1 MSTSDRPPQTSE
13 EQQADVLRAIGDK
26 GFEVQP
32 APDPDQTRAALDRLL
47 DGRPQLAALA
57 LSLVQAVVGSG
68 IIPAP
73 ETRVMTS
80 SEISRSVRRTQRE
93 RQLAER
99 TAMVER
105 EFPAE
110 QRPAALALAQ
120 IAETRDEGKRAVE
133 STPFVIRRA
142 KADGMK
148 PPAIAKLLGVT
159 DSYVYDVLRKP
170 EQPGTPEW
178 FEQFHQQAER
188 EAYERRRA
196 HVPAGR
202 TLYEH
207 RIELFGS
214 SAGDGWQTWG
224 SGDNDAA
231 PGTEAQLAEDLL
243 ADAEENDEVVRTHR
257 ARVLIWEGPEGTE
270 NDALY
275 VHEREPAALPEPE
288 FPVDEHKTSTRSDD
302 QQ

>member
-1 MSTSDRPPQTSE
+1 MSTRDQQPQTFE
-13 EQQADVLRAIGDK
+13 EQQADALRALDDK
-26 GFEVQP
+26 RFEVKP
-32 APDPDQTRAALDRLL
+32 APDPAQARAALDRLL

-57 LSLVQAVVGSG
+57 LNLVQAVVGSG
-68 IIPAP
+68 ILP
-73 ETRVMTS
+73 EAEPRVMTS
-80 SEISRSVRRTQRE
+80 FSRSVRRTQRE
-93 RQLAER
+93 QRLAER

-105 EFPAE
+105 EFPVE
-110 QRPAALALAQ
+110 QRPAALALTQ
-120 IAETRDEGKRAVE
+120 IAETRDQGKRAVE

-178 FEQFHQQAER
+178 FEQFVREAEQD
-188 EAYERRRA
+188 AYERRRA
-196 HVPAGR
+196 HVPAGH

-207 RIELFGS
+207 RIELFDS
-214 SAGDGWQTWG
+214 SAGEGWQTWG

-231 PGTEAQLAEDLL
+231 PGTEAQLADDLL
-243 ADAEENDEVVRTHR
+243 ADAEEDDEEVRTHR

-270 NDALY
+270 DDALF
-275 VHEREPAALPEPE
+275 VHVREPAALAEPA
-288 FPVDEHKTSTRSDD
+288 PVSDD
-302 QQ
+302 DQK

>member
-1 MSTSDRPPQTSE
+1 MSTSDQQPQTFE
-13 EQQADVLRAIGDK
+13 EK
-26 GFEVQP
+26 P
-32 APDPDQTRAALDRLL
+32 APDPDQARAALDRLL
-47 DGRPQLAALA
+47 DGRPQLSALA
-57 LSLVQAVVGSG
+57 LNLVQVVVGSG
-68 IIPAP
+68 IVP
-73 ETRVMTS
+73 EPEPRVMTS

-93 RQLAER
+93 QQLAER

-110 QRPAALALAQ
+110 QRPTALALAQ
-120 IAETRDEGKRAVE
+120 IAVTRDQGKRAVE

-148 PPAIAKLLGVT
+148 PPAIARLLGVT

-178 FEQFHQQAER
+178 FEEFVRQAEW

-224 SGDNDAA
+224 RGDNDAA
-231 PGTEAQLAEDLL
+231 PGTEAQLADDLL
-243 ADAEENDEVVRTHR
+243 ADAEEDNEEVRTHR

-270 NDALY
+270 GDARY
-275 VHEREPAALPEPE
+275 VHVREPANLAKPAH
-288 FPVDEHKTSTRSDD
+288 PVGDD
-302 QQ
+302 QK

>member
-1 MSTSDRPPQTSE
+1 MSTSDQQPQTFE
-13 EQQADVLRAIGDK
+13 EQQADALHALGDK
-26 GFEVQP
+26 GFEVKP
-32 APDPDQTRAALDRLL
+32 APDPAQARAALDRLL

-57 LSLVQAVVGSG
+57 LNLVQAVVGSG
-68 IIPAP
+68 VLP
-73 ETRVMTS
+73 EPEPRAVTS

-93 RQLAER
+93 QQLAER
-99 TAMVER
+99 AAMVER
-105 EFPAE
+105 EFPVE

-120 IAETRDEGKRAVE
+120 IAETRDQGKRAVE

-142 KADGMK
+142 KANGMK

-178 FEQFHQQAER
+178 FEEFVQQAER
-188 EAYERRRA
+188 DAYERRRA
-196 HVPAGR
+196 HVPTGR

-224 SGDNDAA
+224 SGDNDAT
-231 PGTEAQLAEDLL
+231 PGTEAQLAADLL
-243 ADAEENDEVVRTHR
+243 ADAEEDDEEVRTHR

-270 NDALY
+270 DDALY
-275 VHEREPAALPEPE
+275 VHVREPADLTEPA
-288 FPVDEHKTSTRSDD
+288 PPAGDD
-302 QQ
+302 QK